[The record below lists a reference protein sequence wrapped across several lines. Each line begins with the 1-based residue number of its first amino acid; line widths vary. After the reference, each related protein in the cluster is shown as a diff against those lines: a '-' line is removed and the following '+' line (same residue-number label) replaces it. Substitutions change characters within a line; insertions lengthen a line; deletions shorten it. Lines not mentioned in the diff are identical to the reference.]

1 MSADLKQLIMDQ
13 FERYNPAKAD
23 CISVYQPIASDLLQ
37 YWAYSDSV
45 DDVRSY
51 IKYLFMHHFQKSNI
65 PIPNEMVAAIYY
77 TKTVAR

>member
-1 MSADLKQLIMDQ
+1 MSADLKQLIMDE
-13 FERYNPAKAD
+13 FEEYNPAKAD
-23 CISVYQPIASDLLQ
+23 CISVYQPIVKDLLQ

-45 DDVRSY
+45 EDVRSY

-65 PIPNEMVAAIYY
+65 PIPNEMVAAIYH